1 MSLHEDGLCIFILFK
16 KAKSYLFTK
25 EYGMFYFLDKNS
37 IMRNLKNK
45 DRINK
50 TVRDC
55 FLYLE
60 FMFNYTNNTLHE
72 KNMALSNFKGLLKG
86 FKDIYLKITEGFNYI
101 NKVIDLYINCGI
113 ISEEDKKEI
122 KELKSELK
130 TVEIKM
136 TSFEKK
142 Y

>member
-1 MSLHEDGLCIFILFK
+1 MSLHEDGLCLFILFK

-25 EYGMFYFLDKNS
+25 EYGMFYFLDKDS

-60 FMFNYTNNTLHE
+60 FMFDYTNNTSHE
-72 KNMALSNFKGLLKG
+72 KSMALSNFKGFLRSY
-86 FKDIYLKITEGFNYI
+86 KDIFLKITKEFNYI
-101 NKVIDLYINCGI
+101 YKVIDLYLNCDI
-113 ISEEDKKEI
+113 ISKEDKKEI
-122 KELKSELK
+122 KELKYELK
-130 TVEIKM
+130 AQ
-136 TSFEKK
+136 EKNNTISLEN
-142 Y
+142 